1 MDNMNSDLFGK
12 YLFEAPED
20 DQAPDV
26 AAANISDP
34 PDVPDEA
41 PSTDDES
48 PPDMAD
54 DIDDGSDENPPDISD
69 DAGGEFDD
77 SGFEDNLGDEN
88 NQSDNNLGLDE
99 KISSIMNMNLYQRYL
114 SLLNQIANQ
123 LSMMKNNTDILHTI
137 SPESIDIIDS
147 LKKLDENIRL
157 YIKNSFLNENYSKNL
172 LFFNKCL
179 NLLKL
184 LNDVFDKNV
193 KKGLTSI
200 K

>member
-1 MDNMNSDLFGK
+1 MKNDFFSK

-26 AAANISDP
+26 AAANTSAA

-41 PSTDDES
+41 PPADDES
-48 PPDMAD
+48 PPDMAVD
-54 DIDDGSDENPPDISD
+54 DGGSDEMPPDISD
-69 DAGGEFDD
+69 DAGGEGEFDD
-77 SGFEDNLGDEN
+77 SGFEDDPGDGSEET
-88 NQSDNNLGLDE
+88 DKDLGLDE
-99 KISSIMNMNLYQRYL
+99 KISAIMNMNLYQRYL
-114 SLLNQIANQ
+114 SLLNQIASQ

-157 YIKNSFLNENYSKNL
+157 YIKNTFLNENYSKNL

>member
-1 MDNMNSDLFGK
+1 MKNDFFNK

-26 AAANISDP
+26 AAANTSAA

-41 PSTDDES
+41 PPADDES
-48 PPDMAD
+48 PPDMV
-54 DIDDGSDENPPDISD
+54 DDGGGSEEMPPDISD

-77 SGFEDNLGDEN
+77 SGFEDDPGDGSEET
-88 NQSDNNLGLDE
+88 DKNLGLDE
-99 KISSIMNMNLYQRYL
+99 KISAIMNMNLYQRYL
-114 SLLNQIANQ
+114 SLLNQIASQ

-137 SPESIDIIDS
+137 SPESIDVIDS

-157 YIKNSFLNENYSKNL
+157 YIKNTFLNENYSKNL

-184 LNDVFDKNV
+184 LNDVFDTNI

>member
-1 MDNMNSDLFGK
+1 MKNDFFNK

-26 AAANISDP
+26 AAANTSAA

-41 PSTDDES
+41 PPADDES
-48 PPDMAD
+48 PPDMVD
-54 DIDDGSDENPPDISD
+54 DDGGSEEMPPDISD

-77 SGFEDNLGDEN
+77 SGFEDDPGDGSEET
-88 NQSDNNLGLDE
+88 DKNLGLDE
-99 KISSIMNMNLYQRYL
+99 KISAIMNMNLYQRYL
-114 SLLNQIANQ
+114 SLLNQIASQ

-137 SPESIDIIDS
+137 SPESIDVIDS

-157 YIKNSFLNENYSKNL
+157 YIKNTFLNENYSKNL

-184 LNDVFDKNV
+184 LNDVFDTNI